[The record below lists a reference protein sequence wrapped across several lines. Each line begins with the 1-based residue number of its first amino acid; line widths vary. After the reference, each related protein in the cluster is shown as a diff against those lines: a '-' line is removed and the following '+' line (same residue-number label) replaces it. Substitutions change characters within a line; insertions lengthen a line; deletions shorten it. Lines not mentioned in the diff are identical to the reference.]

1 MKANTPE
8 IKKNWNEQERKL
20 KQKFTT
26 VTDNDLTFEVSK
38 NQQMSGVVQVKWDK
52 PKKELHKIIETLW

>member
-26 VTDNDLTFEVSK
+26 VTDNDLTFTVGKKEEL
-38 NQQMSGVVQVKWDK
+38 SGVLQVKWGK
-52 PKKELHKIIETLW
+52 AKEEVHKIIEAL